1 MFRTPVYPSSC
12 SRLSTQDADKNY
24 NKSSPHASRGCFQTG
39 LCLILHR
46 GSRTGKSELHKL
58 FIRDGFIT
66 GLCKLDH
73 TYEEISRRM
82 GIEGRIRGFYFVYSG
97 IAEVFAAGKSW
108 SSEELKIGIM

>member
-1 MFRTPVYPSSC
+1 MLELDKMAASPFLY
-12 SRLSTQDADKNY
+12 STQDADKNY